1 MKSKITILTAE
12 EVVELL
18 MSTKMMANSVTE
30 LKINLSSL
38 SIVTLSLN
46 LKTIRT
52 PRTPIPQLHPIG
64 YSPSTKSEKSRLKA
78 RIRSLMVMN
87 SSSRSERSRRKIG
100 EVS

>member
-18 MSTKMMANSVTE
+18 MSTKMMASSVTE

-52 PRTPIPQLHPIG
+52 PRTPIHQLHLIG
-64 YSPSTKSEKSRLKA
+64 YSPSTKREKSRLKA
-78 RIRSLMVMN
+78 RTHSLMVMN